1 MTHRIAALATAL
13 LPVALLA
20 ACGGEPRTTAD
31 TTAVA
36 ADTTGAPPAATTVP
50 DADAVDDRVERA
62 LETDSLL
69 RRYGLDADDDDNR
82 VVLKGT
88 VRTDAERAHAQT
100 VAGGLAAG
108 ATIENRIKVDANAAG
123 SDDIVDVD
131 DLEDQIEDAI
141 EADSTFRGHD
151 IDVDEDNG
159 RIVLEGRVPAAVK
172 AAAETLARR
181 LAGTTQ
187 VISRIAAG

>member
-1 MTHRIAALATAL
+1 LAAAAA
-13 LPVALLA
+13 VAALA
-20 ACGGEPRTTAD
+20 ACGGDDRTTVDTTTAAGA
-31 TTAVA
+31 TTAV
-36 ADTTGAPPAATTVP
+36 TPTPAP

-62 LETDSLL
+62 LEADSLL

-88 VRTDAERAHAQT
+88 VRTDAEKAHAQS
-100 VAGGLAAG
+100 VASGLAAG
-108 ATIENRIKVDANAAG
+108 AAIDNRIKVDANARGWDAV
-123 SDDIVDVD
+123 VDVD

-159 RIVLEGRVPAAVK
+159 KIVLEGRVPAAVK
-172 AAAETLARR
+172 TAAEALARR
-181 LAGTTQ
+181 MAGTVQ
-187 VISRIAAG
+187 VVSRITAG